1 MSDGRLDTIIGLDQ
15 SICDK
20 FPGLLTPDY
29 ELINSC
35 IESYCATAP
44 LESQRIRLRTQ
55 DEPQRRTLELASIR
69 LSICDLGDHLGYSS
83 KGEDPIIW
91 MDRDGHPRLVFY
103 VSSSAGIG
111 NTIIN
116 PTHSPENSIV
126 VLPGARANLIL
137 YKLRHNPILNQEFNR
152 GWRFLKFRHLRHLL
166 ESPSLSKENIDTLLV
181 LDPLT
186 ESPAQM
192 RLL

>member
-1 MSDGRLDTIIGLDQ
+1 MTEGSSDNINSLDQ
-15 SICDK
+15 SICDI
-20 FPGLLTPDY
+20 FPGLLTPNF

-35 IESYCATAP
+35 IESYGDIDS
-44 LESQRIRLRTQ
+44 LESERISLRPQ

-69 LSICDLGDHLGYSS
+69 LSLCDLGDRLGFSS
-83 KGEDPIIW
+83 KGENPIIL
-91 MDRDGHPRLVFY
+91 MDPDGHIRLVFY

-111 NTIIN
+111 NTIFN
-116 PTHSPENSIV
+116 STHSPEKSIV
-126 VLPGARANLIL
+126 VLPGARANLVL
-137 YKLRHNPILNQEFNR
+137 YKLRHNPILNQEFER

-166 ESPSLSKENIDTLLV
+166 ESPSLSRENITALLA